1 MEMLRRS
8 DMVQEAIRLS
18 AEALAMADAALRQH
32 DAATFDSRAAD
43 FTVAAKT
50 QTDMLAVAGMT
61 SDAFSCGIM
70 ACCTADIVG
79 MTRCCLSSFYMI
91 PMLTSV
97 MMSGTMAIDTLPHN
111 DETVD
116 RGRNLFKLLA
126 TLAVYYVDRLNQ
138 TGTAGVEAALAS
150 LTDECRQFIDALSR
164 QMQVDKAGAEIDGA
178 VVDPAHTK
186 AYLAEILSEAS
197 LLGIL
202 VVN

>member
-1 MEMLRRS
+1 
-8 DMVQEAIRLS
+8 
-18 AEALAMADAALRQH
+18 
-32 DAATFDSRAAD
+32 
-43 FTVAAKT
+43 
-50 QTDMLAVAGMT
+50 
-61 SDAFSCGIM
+61 
-70 ACCTADIVG
+70 
-79 MTRCCLSSFYMI
+79 
-91 PMLTSV
+91 